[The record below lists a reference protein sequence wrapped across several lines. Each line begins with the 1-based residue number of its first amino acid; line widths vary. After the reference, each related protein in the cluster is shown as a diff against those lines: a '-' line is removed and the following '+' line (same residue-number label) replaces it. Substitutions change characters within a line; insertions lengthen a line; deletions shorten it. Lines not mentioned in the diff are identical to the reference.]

1 MELVKGGRVKCP
13 YSISSTPVAL
23 PTHFFVM
30 NSFKHSVSGDY
41 VAAFDTAATLI
52 ISAKIK
58 NGDKYIIL
66 HDLYV
71 TLGAETKAEQ
81 TSVRMAVRKAKASGV
96 LTKTQTLGVYAVK

>member
-1 MELVKGGRVKCP
+1 
-13 YSISSTPVAL
+13 
-23 PTHFFVM
+23 M

-41 VAAFDTAATLI
+41 VAAFDTASTLI

-71 TLGAETKAEQ
+71 TLGAETKQNKPLSEWQ
-81 TSVRMAVRKAKASGV
+81 LERQKH
-96 LTKTQTLGVYAVK
+96 LEF

>member
-1 MELVKGGRVKCP
+1 MLVDNVKGGRVKCP
-13 YSISSTPVAL
+13 YSVQ
-23 PTHFFVM
+23 PTILIM

-41 VAAFDTAATLI
+41 DAAFDTAATLI